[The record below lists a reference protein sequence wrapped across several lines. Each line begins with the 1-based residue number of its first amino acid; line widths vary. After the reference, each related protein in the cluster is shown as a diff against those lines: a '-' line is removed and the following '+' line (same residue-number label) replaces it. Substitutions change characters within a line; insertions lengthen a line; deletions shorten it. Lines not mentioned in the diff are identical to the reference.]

1 MSRPGRARARD
12 GSRRRLAAAAAVAV
26 LATSCGLGVIGW
38 MWGAGRIGPVGAAR
52 WLSVTATAEATPR
65 PGAPVFLLAIGNDE
79 RPGMPGARGD
89 ALHLIG
95 VNPGTGDATILNI
108 PRDTV
113 VAIPGRGRD
122 RINLANA
129 RGGPR
134 LSAQTVGTLV
144 GVDVAY
150 AVETN
155 FDGFIG
161 MVDEL
166 GGLVVD
172 VPEPM
177 YDRASGAHFDPGPQR
192 LGGHDALAY
201 ARNRHQFPTGDLR
214 RTENQGYLLV
224 SALAQLRA
232 EGGGPLRT
240 LQLVGTLARH
250 TRLDG
255 LGLTDA
261 YRLGRLAMAIDPARV
276 RNVVLPV
283 ASAGGGALVPAASAR
298 SLLADLADDA
308 ILQSH

>member
-1 MSRPGRARARD
+1 MSGPGRARARRCV
-12 GSRRRLAAAAAVAV
+12 GAALAGTLVMS
-26 LATSCGLGVIGW
+26 SCAGVIAGLW
-38 MWGAGRIGPVGAAR
+38 ATGRIGPVGAAR
-52 WLSVTATAEATPR
+52 WVAVTATAEATPR

-79 RPGMPGARGD
+79 RPGVSGARGD

-134 LSAQTVGTLV
+134 LSAQTVGAMV
-144 GVDVAY
+144 GVDVTY
-150 AVETN
+150 AVETD
-155 FDGFIG
+155 FDGFVG

-192 LGGHDALAY
+192 LAGRDALAY

-214 RTENQGYLLV
+214 RTENQGYLLI

-232 EGGGPLRT
+232 EGTGPLRT
-240 LQLVGTLARH
+240 LRLIGTLVRH
-250 TRLDG
+250 THLEG
-255 LGLTDA
+255 LGLGDL
-261 YRLGRLAMAIDPARV
+261 YRLGRLAMTVDPARV

-283 ASAGGGALVPAASAR
+283 APAGGGGLVPGAAAR
-298 SLLADLADDA
+298 SLFADFADDA